1 MSNQENQTFAFSADV
16 SQLMGLIINSLYS
29 NKDIFLRELV
39 SNASDAI
46 DKIRHQSLTDSQA
59 LSANP
64 DLKIEVYADKEN
76 GVLRIVDTGV
86 GMTREELVKNLGTIA
101 KSGTKAFAEALEKK
115 DLNMI
120 GQFGVGFYSAYLVA
134 DTVNVI
140 SKSNDDDKTYVW
152 SSDAKSSFTVNES
165 ETPLTRGTEIQL
177 KLKQDAKEYL
187 EEQKIK
193 SIVNTHSQ
201 FISYPIYLQV
211 EKTEEQEVEGE
222 DTTTEASTGEDT
234 TVEASTSEETTVEAS
249 TSEETTVEASTSE
262 ETTVEA
268 STVED
273 VTDVVDEDVATPKKK
288 TITVTKLEME
298 QLNQQKPIWC
308 LKPDDVTT
316 EQHES
321 FYKAVSSD
329 WETYAAKKHF
339 HVEGQLE
346 FTGLLYLP
354 KRAPF
359 DMFQDVKGKKSKVK
373 LYVRRVFITDNCKEL
388 IPEYLNFVSGVVDSQ
403 DLPLNVSRE
412 ILQQNRV
419 MRIMKKNVTKKCLEM
434 ISDLAESNK
443 EEYSK
448 FYKEF
453 SKCLKLGVHEDE
465 KNRDRLAKLIRFASS
480 HTVSSE
486 EPEKESELTSLQEY
500 VSRMK
505 ENQESIYY
513 IAGESIQSVSTSPF
527 LEKLKKKGYEVLFL
541 TEAIDE
547 YMVQQLK
554 EFDGKKLTS
563 ITKEGLDL
571 GDNVA
576 ELQKEY
582 QKVCDTVKQTL
593 DNKVTKVV
601 VSTRLENS
609 PCCLVTGEHG
619 WSANME
625 RIMKAQALGGNQMQM
640 YMMSQKTLEL
650 NPEHRIVKKLKE
662 RVEEDSSDGT
672 IKDLVWLLYE
682 TSMIASG
689 FTLDKPNVF
698 AGRIH
703 RLVELGMGCDD
714 DEEEE
719 EEEELPELEA
729 DDNSQEDQMEQVD

>member
-1 MSNQENQTFAFSADV
+1 MSTQENQTFAFSADV

-39 SNASDAI
+39 SNASDAL
-46 DKIRHQSLTDSQA
+46 DKIRHKSLTDSEA
-59 LSANP
+59 LAANA

-86 GMTREELVKNLGTIA
+86 GMTREELVNNLGTIA

-134 DTVNVI
+134 DTVTVV
-140 SKSNDDDKTYVW
+140 SKSNEDNKTYMW
-152 SSDAKSSFTVNES
+152 SSDAKSSFTVLES
-165 ETPLTRGTEIQL
+165 EATLTRGTEIQL
-177 KLKQDAKEYL
+177 KLKDNAKEYL
-187 EEQKIK
+187 EEDKIK
-193 SIVNTHSQ
+193 DIVKKHSQ

-211 EKTEEQEVEGE
+211 EKTEEQEVKEE
-222 DTTTEASTGEDT
+222 PVTQDA
-234 TVEASTSEETTVEAS
+234 TVEVDKSEEPVTQDATVEEDK
-249 TSEETTVEASTSE
+249 SEEPVTQDATVAEDVTD
-262 ETTVEA
+262 
-268 STVED
+268 TVED
-273 VTDVVDEDVATPKKK
+273 VTDTVDDDVVPEKK
-288 TITVTKLEME
+288 TVTVTKLEME
-298 QLNQQKPIWC
+298 QLNEQKPIWC
-308 LKPDDVTT
+308 LKPDDVSK

-359 DMFQDVKGKKSKVK
+359 DMFQEVKEKKSKVK

-388 IPEYLNFVSGVVDSQ
+388 IPEYLNFISGVVDSQ

-434 ISDLAESNK
+434 ISNLAESSK
-443 EEYSK
+443 EEYAK

-453 SKCLKLGVHEDE
+453 SKNLKLGIHEDE
-465 KNRDRLAKLIRFASS
+465 NNRGRLAKLVRFASS
-480 HTVSSE
+480 QTVDDSQKDQE
-486 EPEKESELTSLQEY
+486 MTSFEEY

-505 ENQESIYY
+505 ENQDSIYY
-513 IAGESIQSVSTSPF
+513 IAGESLQAVSSSPF

-547 YMVQQLK
+547 YMIQQLK
-554 EFDGKKLTS
+554 EFDGKKLVS

-571 GDNVA
+571 GENVE
-576 ELQKEY
+576 ELQKEF
-582 QKVCDTVKQTL
+582 QAVCDTVKKVL
-593 DNKVTKVV
+593 DTKVSKVV

-609 PCCLVTGEHG
+609 PCCLVTGEQG

-662 RVEEDSSDGT
+662 RVAVDASDST

-682 TSMIASG
+682 TSVISSG
-689 FTLDKPNVF
+689 FTLDKPNEF

-703 RLVELGMGCDD
+703 RLVELGMGCE
-714 DEEEE
+714 DEDEADED
-719 EEEELPELEA
+719 LPELESSDETNG
-729 DDNSQEDQMEQVD
+729 DDNMEQVD